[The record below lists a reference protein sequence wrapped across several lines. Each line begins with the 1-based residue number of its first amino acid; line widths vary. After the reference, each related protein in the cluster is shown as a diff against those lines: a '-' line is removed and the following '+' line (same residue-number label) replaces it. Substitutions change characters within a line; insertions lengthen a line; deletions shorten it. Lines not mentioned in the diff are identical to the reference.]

1 MDGASPNCLG
11 SGRHGVRS
19 ELPTPTRRRRL
30 VVEVA
35 PNVVDVFAVALPG
48 SPLFV
53 TNVQS
58 DGEGVLASHPWDSDE
73 EDELDTHSRNRAGV
87 PILGRVLVESRWI
100 EDPPFS
106 VPPTV
111 PASSDATVGG
121 RPRQSERSHDASI
134 DATQADND
142 IDADNERHP
151 PVLED
156 VVNVLES
163 ELAVEGDRS
172 AEENTPVGST
182 VPASSGAVRR
192 RLVLTSCTA
201 GEPETTAPASPS
213 ALVVAGRAVDVPPTI
228 LDALEED
235 LGRFSPSVRV
245 EVASNWR
252 ESNDRVAEVASLTP
266 SRVEVE
272 APHQST

>member
-1 MDGASPNCLG
+1 MP
-11 SGRHGVRS
+11 H
-19 ELPTPTRRRRL
+19 
-30 VVEVA
+30 
-35 PNVVDVFAVALPG
+35 
-48 SPLFV
+48 
-53 TNVQS
+53 
-58 DGEGVLASHPWDSDE
+58 
-73 EDELDTHSRNRAGV
+73 
-87 PILGRVLVESRWI
+87 
-100 EDPPFS
+100 
-106 VPPTV
+106 TV

-142 IDADNERHP
+142 IDADDERHP
-151 PVLED
+151 LVPED

-163 ELAVEGDRS
+163 VEGDWS
-172 AEENTPVGST
+172 AEENTPVVSIVT
-182 VPASSGAVRR
+182 ASSGADRR

-235 LGRFSPSVRV
+235 LGRFSPSVRA

-252 ESNDRVAEVASLTP
+252 ESNDRVAEVVSLTP

-272 APHQST
+272 APHQFDNDGGGFR